1 MFVTFTCS
9 VKMTS
14 LFFQAA
20 GKPVRAVVA
29 SVLRDVLFFIPLAV
43 TLPLSMGI
51 DGVLWAAPIADGI
64 AIIIA
69 AVITVTYFK
78 SIKADK

>member
-1 MFVTFTCS
+1 
-9 VKMTS
+9 
-14 LFFQAA
+14 
-20 GKPVRAVVA
+20 
-29 SVLRDVLFFIPLAV
+29 
-43 TLPLSMGI
+43 MGI

-78 SIKADK
+78 SIKADSSVDR